1 MKNFWYF
8 FVLLAVLSCQSSTSE
23 NQETLVP
30 NLILNDVLA
39 CKDLAGLQAQYGSE
53 SLVSDTSWILNEDT
67 LKGSILYPNT
77 NKQVYIMYHQGQILD
92 VSVVGKQSLWKTNS
106 GLYLGLKVLDV
117 EKLNQKNFT
126 ISGFNWINGGMVVSW
141 EGGKLGG
148 DNLTHVVQ
156 FSNAGNQHEGLSD
169 MEYSQIS
176 GEAEFDIRHPLIQKL
191 NPSLDQ
197 LAIVKPYVPSKSE
210 GKSMGSHIT
219 KTQVPQVK
227 KKP

>member
-1 MKNFWYF
+1 MKNYLYSI
-8 FVLLAVLSCQSSTSE
+8 VLLAVLSCQSSKSE

-39 CKDLAGLQAQYGSE
+39 CKDLAGLQAQYGKE
-53 SLVSDTSWILNEDT
+53 SLVADTSWILNEDT
-67 LKGSILYPNT
+67 LRGSILYPNT

-92 VSVVGKQSLWKTNS
+92 VSVLGKQSLWKTNS

-126 ISGFNWINGGMVVSW
+126 ISGFNWVNGGMVVSW

-156 FSNAGNQHEGLSD
+156 FSNSENQHEGLSD

-210 GKSMGSHIT
+210 GQSMGKHIT
-219 KTQVPQVK
+219 KTQVPTVK